1 MCVCVCVR
9 ARTRAPVSVYVCF
22 YCVFDVLQPISYLNF
37 HKNICYKWKPDM
49 AVLCRFN
56 QIYIESKKIMT
67 QFVKKGNKNHKS
79 KEKKKKFECFVSVK
93 NSNRLTTNEI

>member
-1 MCVCVCVR
+1 
-9 ARTRAPVSVYVCF
+9 
-22 YCVFDVLQPISYLNF
+22 
-37 HKNICYKWKPDM
+37 M

-79 KEKKKKFECFVSVK
+79 KEKKKNFECFVSVK
-93 NSNRLTTNEI
+93 NSNRLTTIEI